1 MRYSGPTVYR
11 REFVFRTDTYSSA
24 KAATAGALIK
34 ASRLCLSMSSNV
46 NGSNVAFVAAF
57 T

>member
-11 REFVFRTDTYSSA
+11 RELVFRTATYSSA
-24 KAATAGALIK
+24 KAAVAVALIK

-46 NGSNVAFVAAF
+46 NGRNVAFVAAF
-57 T
+57 I